1 MISYRYK
8 LYNAPR
14 NRHLLGLLDGF
25 GRLYNQCI
33 GTHKR
38 YYKWYG
44 KYLSAVDLQ
53 NHIAKLKK
61 RPYYSWIKEL
71 PSQAVQD
78 VVQRIDKAYR
88 LFFSNKKKRI
98 KSAPPTFKSSYKY
111 KSFTLKQAGYRL
123 LEDNKIRIGK
133 RVYKYF
139 KSREIEG
146 KIKIVTVKR
155 DNVGNLWLIIV
166 TDHQRSEYKPLTG
179 KNVGFDFG
187 MKHMLV
193 GSDGTTIDSPLFLKS
208 QYQEQKKLSRC
219 LSRKKLGSNNRK
231 KAKLKLARFHQ
242 RVQNQRND
250 HQWKLARTLLSTYD
264 LIKLEDLSLKG
275 MSKHFGKKIGDY
287 AFYSFIQKL
296 KYLATVFGKR
306 IEQVPR
312 FFPSSKTCSN
322 CGYIKQDL
330 KLKDRSWV
338 CPSCG
343 IEHDRDFNASVNIL
357 NYREGTSSL
366 RLDGVIPSLEGF
378 RCLSLESP
386 RL

>member
-1 MISYRYK
+1 M
-8 LYNAPR
+8 
-14 NRHLLGLLDGF
+14 
-25 GRLYNQCI
+25 
-33 GTHKR
+33 T
-38 YYKWYG
+38 
-44 KYLSAVDLQ
+44 
-53 NHIAKLKK
+53 
-61 RPYYSWIKEL
+61 E
-71 PSQAVQD
+71 
-78 VVQRIDKAYR
+78 RIDKAYR
-88 LFFSNKKKRI
+88 LFFSNKKHI
-98 KSAPPTFKSSYKY
+98 KSSPPTFKGVGKY
-111 KSFTLKQAGYRL
+111 KSFTLKQAGYKF

-146 KIKIVTVKR
+146 KIKTVTIKR
-155 DNVGNLWLIIV
+155 DNIGNLWLIIV
-166 TDHQRSEYKPLTG
+166 TDHQRSEYRPLTG
-179 KNVGFDFG
+179 KRVGFDFG

-193 GSDGTTIDSPLFLKS
+193 GSDGTTVDSPLFLKS
-208 QYQEQKKLSRC
+208 QYQEQKRLNRA
-219 LSRKKLGSNNRK
+219 LSRKRSGSNNRK

-242 RVQNQRND
+242 QVQNQRND
-250 HQWKLARTLLSTYD
+250 HQWKLARNLLFAYD
-264 LIKLEDLSLKG
+264 LIKLEDLGLRG

-287 AFYSFIQKL
+287 GFYSFIQKL
-296 KYLATVFGKR
+296 KYLATVFDKQV
-306 IEQVPR
+306 EQIPR

-322 CGYIKQDL
+322 CGYINKEL

-378 RCLSLESP
+378 RCLNLESP